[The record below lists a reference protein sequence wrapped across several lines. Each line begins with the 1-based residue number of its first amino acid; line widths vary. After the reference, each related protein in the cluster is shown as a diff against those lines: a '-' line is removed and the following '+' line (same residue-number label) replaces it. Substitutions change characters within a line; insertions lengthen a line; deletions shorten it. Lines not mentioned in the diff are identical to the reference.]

1 MLIIKNA
8 LVYTQ
13 EELGT
18 QQLDIAVDGKRI
30 AAVAKEIYPEQG
42 DVIIDAEGL
51 HLLPGFID
59 AHCHLGM
66 WEDAIGFEGAD
77 GNEMTNPIT
86 PELRAIDAI
95 NPMDKTFYE
104 ARQGGVTTV
113 ATGPGSGNVI
123 GGQFAVI
130 KTFGTCIDDMIVKA
144 PLAMKCAFGENPKR
158 VYNDKKASPSTRM
171 GIAAELRQ
179 VLYQAK
185 SYMEKK
191 DKGESQPEFNM
202 KYEALLPVL
211 RREIPLKAHAHR
223 ADDMFTA
230 LRIAKE
236 FDVKIT
242 LEHCT
247 EGHLIPE
254 YLKAA
259 NVPVVVG
266 PSFGERSKFELKEL
280 SFATPGVLSH
290 HGIKVAIMTDHPVI
304 PLQYLPLLAG
314 LSVKAGMD
322 VDEALKAI
330 TLYPAEIL
338 EIADRVGSIRV
349 GKEADFVLMTEHPFQ
364 WDTKVIATYIGGE
377 CVYHD

>member
-1 MLIIKNA
+1 MMIIKNA

-18 QQLDIAVDGKRI
+18 QKLDIAVEGKLIVQI
-30 AAVAKEIYPEQG
+30 AQEIHPERG
-42 DVIIDAEGL
+42 HHVIDAEGL

-95 NPMDKTFYE
+95 NPMDRTFAE
-104 ARQGGVTTV
+104 ALQGGVTTV

-130 KTFGTCIDDMIVKA
+130 KTHGSCIDDMLVKS
-144 PLAMKCAFGENPKR
+144 PIAMKCAFGENPKR
-158 VYNDKKASPSTRM
+158 VYSEKKASPTTRM
-171 GIAAELRQ
+171 GIAAEFRQ
-179 VLYQAK
+179 ALYQAK
-185 SYMEKK
+185 AYMDKK
-191 DKGESQPEFNM
+191 EKGESAPDYNI
-202 KYEALLPVL
+202 KHEALIPVL
-211 RREIPLKAHAHR
+211 KREIPLKAHAHR
-223 ADDMFTA
+223 ADDIFTA
-230 LRIAKE
+230 LRVAKE
-236 FDVKIT
+236 FDLRIT
-242 LEHCT
+242 LDHCT

-254 YLKAA
+254 YLQAA
-259 NVPVVVG
+259 NVPIIVG
-266 PSFGERSKFELKEL
+266 PSFGERSKFELKNL
-280 SFATPGVLSH
+280 TFATPGVLSH

-304 PLQYLPLLAG
+304 PVQYLPLLAG

-322 VDEALKAI
+322 PEEALKAI

-338 EIADRVGSIRV
+338 ELGDRLGSIKV
-349 GKEADFVLMTEHPFQ
+349 GKEADFVLMTKHPFE
-364 WDTKVIATYIGGE
+364 WDTKVIATYIAGE